1 MRYIVEPI
9 DQTDDYLPLFTEETS
24 DTAADYRAQCQPAAA
39 AAHTRRGGARY
50 FCDESTS
57 AEAESKS
64 AGSVAADDDDVSRSE
79 ADMDC
84 YSDDD
89 NETRPINDKKTG
101 KFYIYICGVFS
112 NDIYKYY
119 VVIYS

>member
-1 MRYIVEPI
+1 MRCIVEPVE
-9 DQTDDYLPLFTEETS
+9 QTDDYLPLFTEETS

-39 AAHTRRGGARY
+39 AYTRRGGARY

-57 AEAESKS
+57 AEAAESKS
-64 AGSVAADDDDVSRSE
+64 AGSAVADDDDVSRSG

-89 NETRPINDKKTG
+89 NETSPINDKKTG
-101 KFYIYICGVFS
+101 EFYIYICGVLS

-119 VVIYS
+119 VVIHL

>member
-39 AAHTRRGGARY
+39 HMRRGGARY

-57 AEAESKS
+57 ADAESKS
-64 AGSVAADDDDVSRSE
+64 AGSAVADDDVCRSE

-101 KFYIYICGVFS
+101 KFYIYVWS
-112 NDIYKYY
+112 
-119 VVIYS
+119 VEQ

>member
-1 MRYIVEPI
+1 MRYIVEPV

-39 AAHTRRGGARY
+39 ADMRRGGARY

-57 AEAESKS
+57 ADGAESKA
-64 AGSVAADDDDVSRSE
+64 AGSAVADDDYDVSRSE

-101 KFYIYICGVFS
+101 KFYIYVWS
-112 NDIYKYY
+112 
-119 VVIYS
+119 VEQ

>member
-1 MRYIVEPI
+1 MLSFGIRFIVEPI

-39 AAHTRRGGARY
+39 AAAHMRRGGARY
-50 FCDESTS
+50 FCYESTS
-57 AEAESKS
+57 TDAAESKS
-64 AGSVAADDDDVSRSE
+64 AEAAVAADDVSRSE

-84 YSDDD
+84 YSDDE

-101 KFYIYICGVFS
+101 KFYIYVWS
-112 NDIYKYY
+112 
-119 VVIYS
+119 VEQ